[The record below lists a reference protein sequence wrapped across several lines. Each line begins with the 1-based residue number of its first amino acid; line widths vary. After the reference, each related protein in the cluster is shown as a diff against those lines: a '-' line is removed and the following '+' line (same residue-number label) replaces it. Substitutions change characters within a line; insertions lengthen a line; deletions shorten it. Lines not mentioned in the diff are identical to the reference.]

1 MDSIR
6 AVAAVAAGG
15 AVGALGRY
23 AIGEAGAGLGI
34 AAPWATLAVNV
45 SGCFLMGLLVAAI
58 LADPSRHPLWR
69 PLLGIGALG
78 GFTTFSAFAGDAVLL
93 AGEGS
98 WLAAVGYVAVT
109 LVGGLLALRAG
120 VATGQM
126 RRAPRGEP

>member
-1 MDSIR
+1 VDSIR

-23 AIGEAGAGLGI
+23 AISEAGADLGI
-34 AAPWATLAVNV
+34 ASPWATLVVNV

-78 GFTTFSAFAGDAVLL
+78 GFTTFSAFAGDAVIL
-93 AGEGS
+93 ADEGA

-120 VATGQM
+120 VATGEM
-126 RRAPRGEP
+126 RRALRGEP

>member
-45 SGCFLMGLLVAAI
+45 AGCFLMGLLVAAI